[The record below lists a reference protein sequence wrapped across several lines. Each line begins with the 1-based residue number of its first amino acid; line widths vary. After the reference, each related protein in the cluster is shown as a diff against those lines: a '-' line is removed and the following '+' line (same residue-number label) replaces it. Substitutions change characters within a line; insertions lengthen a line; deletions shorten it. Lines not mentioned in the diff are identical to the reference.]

1 MFRADSGEDEIR
13 LVAVLKASCAIAPAP
28 GCKVEGGDEPG
39 LSILPAGRV
48 RWSETGSGQAYGKLK
63 NYNGRT
69 GVIFNVTKTAVGV
82 ICKKIVREKQ
92 LQKRILVRL
101 EHVKM
106 SSAREEIT
114 QRTIDNETYKKQ
126 VRAGK
131 AGS

>member
-1 MFRADSGEDEIR
+1 VTRPYRKNG
-13 LVAVLKASCAIAPAP
+13 LAPLSTFLQTYKR
-28 GCKVEGGDEPG
+28 GDIVDIKVNSSQHKGMP
-39 LSILPAGRV
+39 
-48 RWSETGSGQAYGKLK
+48 YKH
-63 NYNGRT
+63 YNGRT